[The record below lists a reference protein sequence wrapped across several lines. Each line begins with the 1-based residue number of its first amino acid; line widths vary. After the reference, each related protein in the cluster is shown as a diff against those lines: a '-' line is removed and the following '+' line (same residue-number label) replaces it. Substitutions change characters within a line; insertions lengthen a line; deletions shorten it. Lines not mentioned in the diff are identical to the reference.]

1 MFASLEFSPVW
12 IAADLDNVIN
22 SDSGPPFVRICSGQ
36 PPTGATGQ
44 KFVTVRLGFEEGYK
58 PKE

>member
-1 MFASLEFSPVW
+1 MFASPEFSPAW
-12 IAADLDNVIN
+12 IADDLDNTIN
-22 SDSGPPFVRICSGQ
+22 PDSGRLTIRICSGQ